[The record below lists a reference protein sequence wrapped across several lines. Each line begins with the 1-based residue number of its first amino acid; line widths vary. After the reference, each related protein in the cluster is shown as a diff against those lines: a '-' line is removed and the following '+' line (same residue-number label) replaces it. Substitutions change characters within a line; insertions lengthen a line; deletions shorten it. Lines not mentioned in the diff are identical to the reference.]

1 MGCAPSTA
9 TRHGILTP
17 RNKYNAAPPPTT
29 KKITLETLLQIEHEI
44 LQQRRLRKTSPRSVS
59 TSVSIPSGYTS
70 PPNDSS
76 SLTRCDEVQPFTLED
91 EDGDGGRPTPRSGT
105 MDPETIRK
113 LIHIGVEVRPPSAP
127 QQEDDNESNSDEQD
141 DGLHHGQGPQAPP
154 YRPSTAPWSS
164 TNNDTTTTAPARSFF
179 HVSSASSAAKY
190 KTLAES
196 SLYVI
201 DCEEDESMGSITAST
216 ISLSSIG
223 VAL

>member
-1 MGCAPSTA
+1 MGCAPSTK
-9 TRHGILTP
+9 TRHEILTP
-17 RNKYNAAPPPTT
+17 RNKYNAAPPT

-76 SLTRCDEVQPFTLED
+76 SLTRCDDVQPFTLED
-91 EDGDGGRPTPRSGT
+91 EDDDVGRPTPRSGT

-127 QQEDDNESNSDEQD
+127 QQEDDNESSCNEQD
-141 DGLHHGQGPQAPP
+141 DGLHHGQGPPP

-164 TNNDTTTTAPARSFF
+164 TNNNPTTASTPARSFF
-179 HVSSASSAAKY
+179 HVSSASSATKY